1 MNTYENCIW
10 CGEECERLDTDIC
23 EECSILFTHI
33 EMNVD
38 VAEKMI
44 NELKKERRN

>member
-1 MNTYENCIW
+1 MNTYLNCIW
-10 CGEECERLDTDIC
+10 CGEECEIVNTEIC

-38 VAEKMI
+38 IAEKMI